1 MSKIIITG
9 TLDRETKGTVRY
21 AENTTDGARP
31 TIGTIY
37 ILKDKIEKVSG
48 AWPASITVTVEATP
62 PTTAG

>member
-1 MSKIIITG
+1 MSKIVITG

-21 AENTTDGARP
+21 AENAPDGTRP

-37 ILKDKIEKVSG
+37 ILKEKIEKVNG

-62 PTTAG
+62 PATAG